1 MKRRSFL
8 QVLLGALVV
17 PSVDTVLAKTGV
29 PTRTPVAGVPVQ
41 VYEGEF
47 GVSILDIPKIQEA
60 QTGVTD
66 LMRGM
71 ADEFRRDFE
80 REIFAIAP
88 KETPFVS
95 RVQHSGLYHEWHT
108 D

>member
-17 PSVDTVLAKTGV
+17 PSMDTVLAKTGV
-29 PTRTPVAGVPVQ
+29 QARTPMDLSKV
-41 VYEGEF
+41 
-47 GVSILDIPKIQEA
+47 QEA

-71 ADEFRRDFE
+71 AEEFKRDVENEF
-80 REIFAIAP
+80 IFNISP
-88 KETPFVS
+88 QESPIVP
-95 RVQHSGLYHEWHT
+95 RVQHSGVYHEWHT